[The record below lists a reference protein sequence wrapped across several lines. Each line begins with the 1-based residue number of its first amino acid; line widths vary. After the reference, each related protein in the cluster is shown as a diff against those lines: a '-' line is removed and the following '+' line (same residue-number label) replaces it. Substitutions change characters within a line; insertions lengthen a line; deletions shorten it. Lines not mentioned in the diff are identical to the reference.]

1 MVISRKAER
10 ISDEV
15 TLDNVTWRI
24 ARDSRHPPLQ
34 RIHSRPHSSLR
45 ALTRHSRHAAIQLI
59 YAAYLQASQGLDE
72 VVDLV
77 HIWSVNISV

>member
-1 MVISRKAER
+1 MVISRKAEG

-15 TLDNVTWRI
+15 ALDNVTWRI

-34 RIHSRPHSSLR
+34 RIHSRPHSSL
-45 ALTRHSRHAAIQLI
+45 TRHSRHATIQLI

-77 HIWSVNISV
+77 HIWSVNISA